1 MMVTVSS
8 VSQTFV
14 MFVSFSEYYKRIAGI
29 PFMDS
34 FLQELGDR
42 FSADNRTLKSIMSLV
57 PLVMVGLA
65 DAESLSEDLLF
76 WEKDLSFPLA
86 LKVRYFPL
94 RLTVKR

>member
-1 MMVTVSS
+1 MVMVSP

-14 MFVSFSEYYKRIAGI
+14 LFVSFREYYKRIAGI
-29 PFMDS
+29 PFMDI

-65 DAESLSEDLLF
+65 DAESLAEDLLF
-76 WEKDLSFPLA
+76 WEKDLSFPW
-86 LKVRYFPL
+86 P
-94 RLTVKR
+94 